1 MSDLLKAMRR
11 LVDLLNASA
20 ASGLITRE
28 ALIAL
33 GEVQRLLIKAERE
46 ASN

>member
-1 MSDLLKAMRR
+1 MTELLIAIRK

-28 ALIAL
+28 ALIQL
-33 GEVQRLLIKAERE
+33 GEVQRLLSKVEGGR
-46 ASN
+46 